1 MRSKPFLFVAMAT
14 AFGLSLICLAGLASG
29 HRPDREDSIMIA
41 LTLVITPLVA
51 GGVTLIPRFRKHR

>member
-1 MRSKPFLFVAMAT
+1 MAT